1 MHVGVEDYAGIAP
14 LGDGLANVAVVMPL
28 ERGPRLKGRLEACF
42 LDALRRFPALAHRL
56 GGARL
61 TKPILAVGPL
71 AYRARRCSVDGAL
84 LLGDAARFYDPF
96 TGEGIYRALA
106 GGELASAVIDEALAA
121 GDVSARALS
130 RFDRQCR
137 AAFDGKYLV
146 ERIVQAIVAR
156 PRLLNH
162 VARRLARR
170 PDLADTLVGVTGDF
184 LPPRAVLRP
193 GYLAR
198 LFV

>member
-71 AYRARRCSVDGAL
+71 AYRARRCSVDGA
-84 LLGDAARFYDPF
+84 
-96 TGEGIYRALA
+96 
-106 GGELASAVIDEALAA
+106 
-121 GDVSARALS
+121 
-130 RFDRQCR
+130 
-137 AAFDGKYLV
+137 
-146 ERIVQAIVAR
+146 R

-170 PDLADTLVGVTGDF
+170 PGLADTLVGVTGDF